1 MSDIPDIVVVVAT
14 LAAAPAVGSFVG
26 VLADRLPRGE
36 PVGADRSR
44 CRACGRTLGPA
55 ELIPLLSYLALRGR
69 CAGCGA
75 VIPRWLP
82 GVELAALGLAAWA
95 AAVMPTALLWPT
107 AALGWLLLALA
118 VVDARAFVLPY
129 RLTVPLAAGGLAF
142 HGWRSEALPI
152 DGLIGLAAGWGLFA
166 AVILAYRAWR
176 GRDGMGWGDAAL
188 LGAGGAWVG
197 WQGLTGVVLIAAFS
211 GLAAALALGHRRA
224 DARSPFGPALAWGVW
239 LVWLYGPPSLT
250 FDVWGANLWGAQ

>member
-1 MSDIPDIVVVVAT
+1 MSDGTVIAVL
-14 LAAAPAVGSFVG
+14 LAAPFFGSFAG
-26 VLADRLPRGE
+26 LLADRLPRGE
-36 PVGADRSR
+36 PTGLVRSR

-55 ELIPLLSYLALRGR
+55 DLIPLLSYLALRGR

-75 VIPRWLP
+75 PIPRWLP
-82 GVELAALGLAAWA
+82 GIELAALGLAAWA

-118 VVDARAFVLPY
+118 AVDARAFVLPY
-129 RLTVPLAAGGLAF
+129 RLTVPLAVGGLAF
-142 HGWRSEALPI
+142 HGWWAKALPI

-166 AVILAYRAWR
+166 TVILAYRAWR

-197 WQGLTGVVLIAAFS
+197 WQGLSGVVLIAAAS
-211 GLAAALALGHRRA
+211 GLAAALALGLRRA
-224 DARSPFGPALAWGVW
+224 DARSPFGPALALGVW
-239 LVWLYGPPSLT
+239 LVWLYGPPSFA
-250 FDVWGANLWGAQ
+250 FDIGGAP